1 MASRMN
7 ASLRVRVMQEADLPF
22 ADSLRAK
29 VGWNQTLD
37 DWRRFLAMQPKGCF
51 LAELD
56 GALAGTATTVVY
68 GSDLAWIGMLLVHLD
83 FRRRG
88 VGRALLLKCI
98 EHLQALNVKC
108 IKLDATPEGRLVYE
122 KLGFKEEWSLRRWEA
137 SLPGDVSFSESS
149 ESSLRSWN
157 EADWE
162 RLGSLDA
169 QAFGTSR
176 RKLILALAR
185 QSRCALTCERAGEG
199 QTGYGFLR
207 EGSRASY
214 LGPVV
219 ATSPRDGIALVE
231 RLLSKAG
238 GTRVF
243 WDIPDLN
250 VVAVDWASR
259 HGFTV
264 QRSLTRMWL
273 GENCCAGDPLQQFA
287 IAGPEMG

>member
-7 ASLRVRVMQEADLPF
+7 ASLRVRVMQEGDLPF
-22 ADSLRAK
+22 ADSLRA
-29 VGWNQTLD
+29 VAGWNQTLD

-56 GALAGTATTVVY
+56 GAQAGTATTVVY
-68 GSDLAWIGMLLVHLD
+68 GSGLAWVGMLLVHPD

-88 VGRALLLKCI
+88 VGRALLLRCI
-98 EHLQALNVKC
+98 EHLQDLKVKC

-122 KLGFKEEWSLRRWEA
+122 KLGFKEGWSLRRWEA
-137 SLPGDVSFSESS
+137 SLSAGVSESGNC
-149 ESSLRSWN
+149 SLRAWD
-157 EADWE
+157 EAD
-162 RLGSLDA
+162 LSQLNSLDA

-176 RKLILALAR
+176 SGLISALAR

-199 QTGYGFLR
+199 AIGYGFLR

-214 LGPVV
+214 LGPVI
-219 ATSPRDGIALVE
+219 ATLPRDGISIVE
-231 RLLSKAG
+231 AILARAG

-250 VVAVDWASR
+250 AAAVDWAAS
-259 HGFTV
+259 HDFTV

-273 GENCCAGDPLQQFA
+273 GENCCAGNPRQQFA